1 MQFSVAGIL
10 GIAITAFI
18 AFLVWRLVAV
28 AKTKDITIGEAI
40 NEFFITEGELL
51 LIIFL
56 VCCYMA
62 ESMIATSL
70 HPANEQIIDVFS
82 RFLSHISISFFGFL
96 ASTLATKTVVEFFM
110 SFKYFATEKDSNGK
124 VIRESN
130 FALPIILGI
139 LSTLWLLAAIVV
151 PYYNTNIIAVGLGKS
166 HEFEYSFNQ
175 IICFWKDSNQVARDY
190 GYDPRLSEFGIMG
203 YNMTASFVV
212 LFVHLAGSMIEGAY
226 AALNGLVMGKK
237 GYIDKYEENKKKKK
251 AQLAKEAKD
260 NGSSDKSAP
269 KAKEAESSSKA
280 EPAPAKEKESVEKNK
295 SMYKNI
301 LSIFPKGE
309 DNSWIDPIANKMHK
323 AFTTLDMAD
332 ATELVNKLKDYQS
345 GILQAKKKRTSSDP
359 SMKISEPEYKSIIK
373 EYRDEI
379 SIFFNKPV
387 SEGGMGLSEDFS
399 E

>member
-1 MQFSVAGIL
+1 MQFSIAGIL
-10 GIAITAFI
+10 GIAISCFI
-18 AFLVWRLVAV
+18 AFLIWRLVAV
-28 AKTKDITIGEAI
+28 SKIKDITIGEAI

-110 SFKYFATEKDSNGK
+110 SLKYFSTDKDANGK

-130 FALPIILGI
+130 FALPIILGT

-166 HEFEYSFNQ
+166 HEFEYAFNQ
-175 IICFWKDSNQVARDY
+175 IICFWKDSNQVAREY
-190 GYDPRLSEFGIMG
+190 GYDPHLSEFGIMG

-226 AALNGLVMGKK
+226 AALNGLVMGKA
-237 GYIDKYEENKKKKK
+237 GYIQKYEDNKKKKR
-251 AQLAKEAKD
+251 AKD
-260 NGSSDKSAP
+260 
-269 KAKEAESSSKA
+269 KAEKAESGETEK
-280 EPAPAKEKESVEKNK
+280 PAPAKADKAEAKAETKAEEMNK
-295 SMYKNI
+295 TLSLYKNI
-301 LSIFPKGE
+301 LGIFPEASDTGWLE
-309 DNSWIDPIANKMHK
+309 ATVTKMQK
-323 AFTTLDMAD
+323 AYNTLDLAD
-332 ATELVNKLKDYQS
+332 SGSLAQSLKDYQTA
-345 GILQAKKKRTSSDP
+345 ILRTKKKRTSADP
-359 SMKISEPEYKSIIK
+359 DDQISEKQYNDIMK
-373 EYRDEI
+373 ETRDDI
-379 SIFFNKPV
+379 AIFLNKPV
-387 SEGGMGLSEDFS
+387 SDGGFGLEVQFGG
-399 E
+399 